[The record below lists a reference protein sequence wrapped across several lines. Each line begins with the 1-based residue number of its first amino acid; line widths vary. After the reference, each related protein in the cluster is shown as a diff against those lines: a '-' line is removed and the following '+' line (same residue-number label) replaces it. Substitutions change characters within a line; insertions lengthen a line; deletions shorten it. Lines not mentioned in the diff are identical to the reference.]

1 MKYYPI
7 SLDLKDKRCVVVGGG
22 GVAER
27 KVKSLIACGAAVRVI
42 SPNLTRGL
50 NKLKGGNKI
59 VHLRRG
65 YRRGDLKGAFLV
77 VGATSS
83 EALNSRIA
91 TDAKKERT
99 LVNIVDSP
107 AKCDFIVPA
116 SINRGNLTI
125 SISTSG
131 ASPALARF
139 LRQKLEKDYGSE
151 YGKFLKAME
160 RLRHEVLEK
169 VQDKNRRKR
178 IFEEMVKSDA
188 IRLIKMGHGKKAI
201 EICRGLIYQALR
213 VG

>member
-27 KVKSLIACGAAVRVI
+27 KVRSLIACGAVVRVI
-42 SPNLTRGL
+42 SPNITRGL

-65 YRRGDLKGAFLV
+65 YKKGDIKGAFLV
-77 VGATSS
+77 FGATSS
-83 EALNSRIA
+83 EALNSRISH
-91 TDAKKERT
+91 DAKKERT

-107 AKCDFIVPA
+107 AKCNFIVPA

-125 SISTSG
+125 SVSTSG

-139 LRQKLEKDYGSE
+139 LRQRLEKDYGSE
-151 YGKFLKAME
+151 YGKFLKIME

-188 IRLIKMGHGKKAI
+188 VRLIKIGDGKGAVNRLKK
-201 EICRGLIYQALR
+201 LINKE
-213 VG
+213 VN

>member
-1 MKYYPI
+1 MKYYSI

-27 KVKSLIACGAAVRVI
+27 KVRSLIAYGAVVRVI
-42 SPNLTRGL
+42 SPNITRGL
-50 NKLKGGNKI
+50 NKLKSGNKI

-65 YRRGDLKGAFLV
+65 YRRGDLKEAFLV
-77 VGATSS
+77 FGATSS
-83 EALNSRIA
+83 EALNSRIS
-91 TDAKKERT
+91 TDARKERT

-139 LRQKLEKDYGSE
+139 LRQRLEKDYGSE
-151 YGKFLKAME
+151 YGKFLKIME
-160 RLRHEVLEK
+160 NLRHEVLEK

-178 IFEEMVKSDA
+178 IFEKMVKSNA
-188 IRLIKMGHGKKAI
+188 VRLIKMGDEKKAI
-201 EICRGLIYQALR
+201 ARLR
-213 VG
+213 EMTETKG